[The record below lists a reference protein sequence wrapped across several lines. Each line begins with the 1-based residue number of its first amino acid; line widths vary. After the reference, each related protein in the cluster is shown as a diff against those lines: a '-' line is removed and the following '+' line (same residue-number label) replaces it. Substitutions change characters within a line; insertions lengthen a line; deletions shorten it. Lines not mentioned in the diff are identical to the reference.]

1 MSHSQLLFFDLSLL
15 ILVFLGAFFSAAET
29 GLMSINRY
37 RLRHRAR
44 MKKRS
49 AMLILR
55 LLKRPDRL
63 LGMIL
68 IGNAFSNIF
77 ASAITTLLA
86 IHFWGERGVII
97 ATILLAFVILIFAE
111 VAPKTV
117 AALYPERI
125 SRWVSWPVFFLLKLF
140 YPVVWLINVISNGI
154 LRLFRIRVTSHITE
168 PLSRDELRSIVY
180 ETSGRLSPQYQNML
194 LGILDLN
201 NVTVNDVMV
210 PQHEITG
217 VDLHQN
223 ISLIQKQITKTTYD
237 WLPLYRDNVN
247 QIVGMLYVRDLMH
260 AVLAQQ
266 VLTKDLLM
274 KMVHEPYFIPEG
286 TPLNTQLQNFQQ
298 GHHKIALVV
307 DEYGEIQG
315 LLTLVDIVQE
325 IIGEFAKDIAETNKL
340 ITLQKDGSYMID
352 GSITIREINRAAD
365 LHLPTL
371 GPRTLSGLIIE
382 FLESIPHEGT
392 CVKIENYPI
401 EIISVQGN
409 RVKMARVFPS
419 MTKVL

>member
-1 MSHSQLLFFDLSLL
+1 MSHHQLLLFDLLLLLL
-15 ILVFLGAFFSAAET
+15 IFLGAFFSAAET

-77 ASAITTLLA
+77 ASSITTLLA
-86 IHFWGERGVII
+86 IHFWGEKGVII

-140 YPVVWLINVISNGI
+140 YPIVWLINVISNGI
-154 LRLFRIRVTSHITE
+154 LRLFRIRVTGHVTE
-168 PLSRDELRSIVY
+168 PLSREELRSVVY
-180 ETSGRLSPQYQNML
+180 ETSGRLSHQYQNML

-210 PQHEITG
+210 PQHEIMG
-217 VDLHQN
+217 IDLNQD
-223 ISLIQKQITKTTYD
+223 ICVIQKQIAKVTYE

-247 QIVGMLYVRDLMH
+247 HIVGMLYVRDLMLSILSQH
-260 AVLAQQ
+260 AV
-266 VLTKDLLM
+266 TKELLM

-286 TPLNTQLQNFQQ
+286 TPLNIQLQNFQQ
-298 GHHKIALVV
+298 GHQKIALVV

-340 ITLQKDGSYMID
+340 ITLQKDGSYMVD
-352 GSITIREINRAAD
+352 GSITVRELNRAAN
-365 LHLPTL
+365 LELPTQ

-382 FLESIPHEGT
+382 YLESIPHEGT
-392 CVKIENYPI
+392 CIKINNYPI
-401 EIISVQGN
+401 EIMSVQGN
-409 RVKMARVFPS
+409 RVKMARVFS
-419 MTKVL
+419 SVV